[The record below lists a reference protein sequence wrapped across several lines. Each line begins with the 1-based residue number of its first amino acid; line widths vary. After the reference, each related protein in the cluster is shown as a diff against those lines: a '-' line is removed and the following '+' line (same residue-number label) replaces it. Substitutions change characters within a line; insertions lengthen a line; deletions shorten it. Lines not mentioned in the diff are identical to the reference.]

1 MYKDIEL
8 NMDSKNINEQHLQI
22 SKQVTPW
29 DVQEKVDYDKLI
41 TEFGVSKIDDEDL
54 QYLKELAQKKGIE
67 EHILLRRGLFY
78 AHMDLKKVIN
88 EHKEG
93 KPIFLYT
100 GRSPGSGEMHLGH
113 LIPFHFT
120 RYLQELFDCNLY
132 IEIPDDEKFL
142 FKKKIETLEA
152 VEEFVVRDI
161 EHITAVGF
169 NPDKTF
175 IFRTSKYMGVMYPL
189 LLKIAKKIT
198 FSQARNTFGFEGESN
213 IGQIFY
219 PAIQIAPTMFEKAQC
234 LIPCAIDQNPYFL
247 LQRDFAQKL
256 GFYKNAT
263 ILSKFLPAL
272 TGSMGKMSA
281 SNEESAILLTDTAN
295 TIKKKINK
303 HAFSGGQETL
313 ELHRELGGNTEV
325 DVSFQWLRMFLM
337 RDDKELGSIKQRYES
352 GELLSGELKKIAI
365 EHVQR
370 VIEEHQR
377 RLEEVRRGGE
387 VEILMKTGKLAQ
399 EMWNKQF

>member
-1 MYKDIEL
+1 MND
-8 NMDSKNINEQHLQI
+8 KNNALEQSQT

-29 DVQEKVDYDKLI
+29 DVKDVVDYDKLI
-41 TEFGVSKIDDEDL
+41 KEFGVTKIDEEDL
-54 QYLKELAQKKGIE
+54 KYLKTLAQKRGLD
-67 EHILLRRGLFY
+67 EHIFLRRGLFY
-78 AHMDLKKVIN
+78 AHMDLKKVI
-88 EHKEG
+88 ELHKRRE
-93 KPIFLYT
+93 PIFLYT

-113 LIPFHFT
+113 LIPFQFT
-120 RYLQELFDCNLY
+120 KYLQQLFDCNLY

-142 FKKKIETLEA
+142 FKKKIEHLND
-152 VEEFVVRDI
+152 VEEFVKKDI

-169 NPDKTF
+169 NVDKTF
-175 IFRTSKYMGVMYPL
+175 IFRTSKYIGIMYPL

-219 PAIQIAPTMFEKAQC
+219 PSIQIAPTMFESAQC

-272 TGSMGKMSA
+272 TGSTGKMSA
-281 SNEESAILLTDTAN
+281 SNEESAILLTDNAN

-303 HAFSGGQETL
+303 YAFSGGQETL
-313 ELHRELGGNTEV
+313 ELHRELGGNCEI
-325 DVSFQWLRMFLM
+325 DVSFQWLKMFLM
-337 RDDKELGSIKQRYES
+337 EDDEELEQIRIAYES
-352 GELLSGELKKIAI
+352 GKLLSGELKKICI
-365 EHVQR
+365 EKVQN

-377 RLEEVRRGGE
+377 RLEEVRANNE
-387 VEILMKTGKLAQ
+387 VEILMKTGILAKN
-399 EMWNKQF
+399 MWEKNFLD